1 MAPSPAEVE
10 GGGQRLKGLKDIELK
25 MAAEIATEI
34 AKGRSGSFNVRAT
47 ALMLCRAALV
57 DQAFRARLAEVHRR
71 LEIRRASKEPPRLL
85 APITPLFRDL
95 ERDAARILDP
105 H

>member
-10 GGGQRLKGLKDIELK
+10 AGGQRLKGLKDTELK

-57 DQAFRARLAEVHRR
+57 DQAFRARLAEVPARSRPGCWRR
-71 LEIRRASKEPPRLL
+71 LRRSSGTWSATPRGSWIRIREKPR
-85 APITPLFRDL
+85 R
-95 ERDAARILDP
+95 
-105 H
+105 